1 MARIAAASAASASRI
16 RTSAT
21 SGDST
26 GAIVE
31 GMEHDAAAG
40 LLGYEVVSV
49 DAGRAVVRML
59 VRDDMVNGLGVC
71 HGGLI
76 FTLADSAM
84 AHASNSHGV
93 DAVAVAASIDL
104 VRPAAPRS
112 VLTAEA
118 VEGFRHGRT
127 ALYDVV
133 VTDGDGELVA
143 RFHGRT
149 RNRTPR

>member
-1 MARIAAASAASASRI
+1 MDRRARAASDEMHGRDQAAA
-16 RTSAT
+16 
-21 SGDST
+21 
-26 GAIVE
+26 
-31 GMEHDAAAG
+31 

-49 DAGRAVVRML
+49 DAGRAVVRMF
-59 VRDDMVNGLGVC
+59 VRDDMVNGLAVC

-84 AHASNSHGV
+84 AHASNSHGP

-104 VRPAAPRS
+104 VRSAPAGA

-118 VEGFRHGRT
+118 VERYRRGRT
-127 ALYDVV
+127 GLYDVV

-149 RNRTPR
+149 RALGQKNG

>member
-1 MARIAAASAASASRI
+1 MNEPARAICDQMHERDRAAA
-16 RTSAT
+16 
-21 SGDST
+21 
-26 GAIVE
+26 
-31 GMEHDAAAG
+31 
-40 LLGYEVVSV
+40 LLGYEIV
-49 DAGRAVVRML
+49 DVGAGRAVVRMV
-59 VRDDMVNGLGVC
+59 VRDDMVNGLGSC

-104 VRPAAPRS
+104 VRPAQAGA

-118 VEGFRHGRT
+118 VERFLGGRT
-127 ALYDVV
+127 GLYEAV
-133 VTDGDGELVA
+133 VTDGDGQLVA

-149 RNRTPR
+149 RQRPAPGGVQGEVSPDPHGQGGS

>member
-1 MARIAAASAASASRI
+1 MNERAR
-16 RTSAT
+16 AT
-21 SGDST
+21 SGAMHERDR
-26 GAIVE
+26 
-31 GMEHDAAAG
+31 AAA
-40 LLGYEVVSV
+40 LLGYEVVEMGP
-49 DAGRAVVRML
+49 GRAVVRMV

-84 AHASNSHGV
+84 AHASNSHGIE
-93 DAVAVAASIDL
+93 AVAVAASIDL
-104 VRPAAPRS
+104 VRPAHAGA

-118 VEGFRHGRT
+118 VERFHGGRT
-127 ALYDVV
+127 GLYDAI

-149 RNRTPR
+149 RHRDRRAGGEPPPERTGADGRNGS